1 MLRWYI
7 IPFEELIR
15 ASVGLLAPCIDSY
28 SHDNV
33 RSLRRWRIV
42 RHIKLA
48 IPQTR
53 AFPSE
58 RHIHHRR
65 YERSGAYELVFGVS
79 VPHRNATRYVF
90 ISFLVIV
97 LLLSPSTLTG
107 DDLPRLVH
115 HLGPRYSGTF
125 QDPNLIKFLTYDAST
140 SLNMFLTNA
149 TKNSDVSPLMKA
161 VKNGLGVPESL
172 FVFSLSAS
180 DCTASGQNTAVPV
193 KGLLKEVES
202 QGNVFTVKA
211 TTLDMALWKIGG
223 AAVALRLVQLA
234 QVLSFLS
241 MVVLLLIDGVNVD
254 TA

>member
-1 MLRWYI
+1 MHPYALLPHVLILTLIIMSGLFVDGALCDMLSWPYPKPESSLQTGTYTI
-7 IPFEELIR
+7 GDTSEAADMSWCL
-15 ASVGLLAPCIDSY
+15 ASAYLLATPLGT
-28 SHDNV
+28 HLT
-33 RSLRRWRIV
+33 RS
-42 RHIKLA
+42 
-48 IPQTR
+48 
-53 AFPSE
+53 S
-58 RHIHHRR
+58 
-65 YERSGAYELVFGVS
+65 
-79 VPHRNATRYVF
+79 
-90 ISFLVIV
+90 SFTH
-97 LLLSPSTLTG
+97 PSTLTG

-125 QDPNLIKFLTYDAST
+125 QDPTLIKFLTYDAST

-161 VKNGLGVPESL
+161 VKNGFGVPESL

-180 DCTASGQNTAVPV
+180 DCSASGQNTTVPI

-211 TTLDMALWKIGG
+211 MTLDMALWKIGG

-234 QVLSFLS
+234 QVLF
-241 MVVLLLIDGVNVD
+241 VCFYGCGLLLIDVD